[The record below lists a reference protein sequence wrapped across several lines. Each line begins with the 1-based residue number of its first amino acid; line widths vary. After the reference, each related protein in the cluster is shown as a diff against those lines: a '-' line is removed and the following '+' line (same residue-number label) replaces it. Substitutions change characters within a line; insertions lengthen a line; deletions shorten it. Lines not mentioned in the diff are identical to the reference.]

1 MHNINLHCHLVAVT
15 HLKRV
20 FEPVDGGGVERAH
33 DLEYAVE
40 VVELLED
47 DHDLK
52 DARHDEYSLLK
63 VTGLHDTLLQPER
76 KLKPELR
83 VW

>member
-1 MHNINLHCHLVAVT
+1 ML
-15 HLKRV
+15 
-20 FEPVDGGGVERAH
+20 EPVDGGGVERAH
-33 DLEYAVE
+33 DLEHAVE

-47 DHDLK
+47 DHDLE
-52 DARHDEYSLLK
+52 DARHDEDALLE

>member
-1 MHNINLHCHLVAVT
+1 M
-15 HLKRV
+15 

-40 VVELLED
+40 VVQLLED

-52 DARHDEYSLLK
+52 DARHDEDALLE
-63 VTGLHDTLLQPER
+63 VTSLHDTLLQPER
-76 KLKPELR
+76 KLKQKLE
-83 VW
+83 V